1 MHILRNSPQ
10 TKGRQNGKTFEN
22 GIIGTY
28 IGNFCGYNY
37 GKLFTVAT
45 KKRQAR
51 LAWEEM
57 AKFIKVDK
65 DLQDMFDVKDYKS
78 LIVCNLTNST
88 IEALSK
94 EAGLDDGFRSIFSS
108 IDEIHQ
114 HKDNRIYK
122 AIYNGTGA
130 LDET

>member
-1 MHILRNSPQ
+1 M
-10 TKGRQNGKTFEN
+10 
-22 GIIGTY
+22 GTY
-28 IGNFCGYNY
+28 IGNFSGYNY

-51 LAWEEM
+51 LAWEAM
-57 AKFIKVDK
+57 AQFIKADK
-65 DLQDMFDVKDYKS
+65 ELSDLFEVKDYKS
-78 LIVCNLTNST
+78 LIICNITNST

-114 HKDNRIYK
+114 KIK
-122 AIYNGTGA
+122 QEVKKV
-130 LDET
+130 LDLGLVE